1 APCVKGN
8 HDEYCSTK
16 LRLENLNPKA
26 AKVIQWTREQLT
38 DDDCQWL
45 RNLPYTLKVEDFTI
59 AHATLDNP
67 ERWGYVFDRFP
78 GAASFAHQKTPVCFF
93 GHTHVPVAF
102 VRDSMVRGGTFT
114 KLQVEKHKEYFVNV
128 GSVGQP
134 RVNNPKA
141 AYVIYDLDDKTIELR
156 RLPYDI

>member
-1 APCVKGN
+1 MGICFRQIYGSGQF
-8 HDEYCSTK
+8 CSSK
-16 LRLENLNPKA
+16 N
-26 AKVIQWTREQLT
+26 
-38 DDDCQWL
+38 
-45 RNLPYTLKVEDFTI
+45 
-59 AHATLDNP
+59 
-67 ERWGYVFDRFP
+67 
-78 GAASFAHQKTPVCFF
+78 PVCFF

-102 VRDSMVRGGTFT
+102 VRDSMVRGGTFM

-156 RLPYDI
+156 RLPYDIATTQKKILDTGLD